1 MNTHDLTVSLDALTY
16 PTREGYYKGKL
27 IRTKED
33 RAAAMVLYRAEKAE
47 LEKQWKDWLHK
58 DYAPSF
64 SEDLHNHVFG
74 KAWEDGHSHGYY
86 EVEIHY
92 EDLVDF
98 VAKAIELNE
107 A

>member
-1 MNTHDLTVSLDALTY
+1 MDTKELTDSIDALTY
-16 PTREGYYKGKL
+16 PSYGDREERLAARQVYN
-27 IRTKED
+27 EQ
-33 RAAAMVLYRAEKAE
+33 RAK

-58 DYAPSF
+58 EYAPSF
-64 SEDLHNHVFG
+64 SEDLHNHVYG
-74 KAWEDGHSHGYY
+74 KAWEDGHSYGYH